1 MRILILG
8 AGGMLGHKFMQ
19 LLSSKH
25 EVTGTVRGSAL
36 SYNRFGIFD
45 TNRLIGGM
53 DVNDFDNVI
62 KIISQVKPQF
72 VINCVGIIKQ
82 LEVAND
88 PLIAISINSLLPHRL
103 AALCRATGARL
114 IHISTDCVF
123 SGRKGNYQESDIS
136 DAEDLYGRS
145 KFLGE
150 VNGESCLTIRTSI
163 IGRELQTS
171 YGLVEW
177 FLQKSRDRTTGFK
190 KAIYTGLTTIELT
203 QVIQSI
209 IETHPD
215 LTGLYQVSSDPINK
229 YDLLMLARK
238 AFEVSANIVPV
249 DMPVINRSLDS
260 TRFRKVMNYN
270 PPSWQ
275 SMIQELAADKT
286 PYASWHNYTLT

>member
-1 MRILILG
+1 
-8 AGGMLGHKFMQ
+8 MLGHKLMQ

-72 VINCVGIIKQ
+72 IINCVGIIKQ
-82 LEVAND
+82 LETAND
-88 PLIAISINSLLPHRL
+88 PLISISINSLLPHRL
-103 AALCRATGARL
+103 AGLCRATGARL

-123 SGRKGNYQESDIS
+123 SGNQGMYKESDIS
-136 DAEDLYGRS
+136 DATDLYGRT

-150 VNGESCLTIRTSI
+150 VSGPNCLTLRTSI
-163 IGRELQTS
+163 IGRELES
-171 YGLVEW
+171 HNGLIEW
-177 FLQKSRDRTTGFK
+177 FLRPDQKEIRGFRRV
-190 KAIYTGLTTIELT
+190 IYTGLTTIALESVLELVMEASEELT
-203 QVIQSI
+203 GV
-209 IETHPD
+209 
-215 LTGLYQVSSDPINK
+215 YQLSSDPINK
-229 YDLLMLARK
+229 YDLLLLARD
-238 AFEVSANIVPV
+238 AFGVSTNIVPV
-249 DMPVINRSLDS
+249 DMPVIDRSLDS
-260 TRFRKVMNYN
+260 SRFRKMMNYN

-286 PYASWHNYTLT
+286 PYSSWNNHRQANYMPSKL